1 MNIKLFA
8 AVAVLF
14 SLIVVTPA
22 QTEREGAAAPPSHAA
37 VQQNQLQNNRLPDSK
52 TRVFEIRT
60 YTTSQKMEV
69 FMAFFMENTMK
80 LFRRHGFEPVGFW
93 IPQDPP
99 RSGNTFVYMLAFPD
113 RETAKAKWDA
123 FLNDPEWV
131 KACADFMAKHGRVTD
146 KIESQFV
153 SPVAFSPLK

>member
-8 AVAVLF
+8 AAALML
-14 SLIVVTPA
+14 SLAAAAPA
-22 QTEREGAAAPPSHAA
+22 QMKGEGAAAPPSHAA
-37 VQQNQLQNNRLPDSK
+37 LQKNRLQSNGQPGSK

-69 FMAFFMENTMK
+69 FLAFFMENTMK

-99 RSGNTFVYMLAFPD
+99 RSGNTFVYILAFPD

-131 KACADFMAKHGRVTD
+131 KARADFMAKYGRVTD

-153 SPVAFSPLK
+153 SPVDFSPLR